1 MGQQGSFIKRFTD
14 IVICLMALIL
24 TSPLLIIAVIAIWV
38 DSKGGVFFLQ
48 DRVGK
53 NGKIFKVY
61 KLRTM
66 VFNADKIGPVLTQLS
81 DKRITK
87 IGKLLRLTSLD
98 EIPQMMNVLK
108 GDMSI
113 IGPRPEVP
121 SIVETYN
128 TQQLAVL
135 NYLPGITGIVQV
147 SGRAALEIETKLK
160 MDIEYYPNENFWS
173 DFVILVKTPF
183 AIMSNNG
190 NVM

>member
-1 MGQQGSFIKRFTD
+1 MGQPGSIIKRFTD
-14 IVICLMALIL
+14 IIISLIALIL
-24 TSPLLIIAVIAIWV
+24 TSPLLIIAVIAIRFE
-38 DSKGGVFFLQ
+38 SKGGVFFSQ
-48 DRVGK
+48 ERVGK
-53 NGKIFKVY
+53 NGKIFKIY

-121 SIVETYN
+121 SIVKTYN

-135 NYLPGITGIVQV
+135 DYQPGITGIVQI

-173 DFVILVKTPF
+173 DFVIMAKTPF
-183 AIMSNNG
+183 AILSNNG

>member
-1 MGQQGSFIKRFTD
+1 MGQPGSIIKRFTD
-14 IVICLMALIL
+14 IIISLIALIL
-24 TSPLLIIAVIAIWV
+24 TSPLLIIAVIAIRFE
-38 DSKGGVFFLQ
+38 SKGGVFFSQ
-48 DRVGK
+48 ERVGK
-53 NGKIFKVY
+53 NGKIFKIY

-121 SIVETYN
+121 SIIKTYN

-135 NYLPGITGIVQV
+135 DYQPGITGIVQI

-173 DFVILVKTPF
+173 DFVIMAKTPF
-183 AIMSNNG
+183 AILSNNG

>member
-1 MGQQGSFIKRFTD
+1 MGSQGSFIKRFTD
-14 IVICLMALIL
+14 ILISLLALII
-24 TSPLLIIAVIAIWV
+24 TSPFLILAAIAIQFE
-38 DSKGGVFFLQ
+38 SRGGVFFLQ

-53 NGKIFKVY
+53 SGGIFKVY

-66 VFNADKIGPVLTQLS
+66 VHNAEKIGPVLTQNGDL
-81 DKRITK
+81 RITK
-87 IGKLLRLTSLD
+87 IGRLLRLSSLD
-98 EIPQMMNVLK
+98 EVPQMINVLK
-108 GDMSI
+108 GEMSI

-121 SIVETYN
+121 SIVKTYD

-135 NYLPGITGIVQV
+135 DYQPGITGIVQI

-173 DFVILVKTPF
+173 DFVILIKTPL
-183 AIMSNNG
+183 AIISNNG